1 MEQAMCDYSLEMYES
16 RPAREGEVYVTTQFP
31 SGSIGLTWPAR
42 AATAICLACGSRL
55 LLENLGIETQKMLGV
70 KETEEATFIYCDEGL
85 YHDGVAFD
93 NGVRATLCRLGL
105 GVMVSLKD
113 LPGPARK
120 VEPKH
125 MQAEADRPLEPAQ

>member
-1 MEQAMCDYSLEMYES
+1 MCDYSLEMYES

-31 SGSIGLTWPAR
+31 SGSIGLTAPES

-55 LLENLGIETQKMLGV
+55 LLENLALETQKTLGV

-85 YHDGVAFD
+85 YHDGIAFD
-93 NGVRATLCRLGL
+93 NGVRATLCRLGP

-120 VEPKH
+120 PEPKE
-125 MQAEADRPLEPAQ
+125 MEAEIDKALEPAE